1 MAESKRHDDAGKN
14 EPGQDTAS
22 EEAAGR
28 VGRMTPID
36 PGAGAGGT
44 LVSDATSGNSDVASG
59 GDGATEWGGGTVTT
73 GRAGVV
79 DPDDDTP
86 LNERRNDARDPGATR
101 GQEGAPPDD

>member
-1 MAESKRHDDAGKN
+1 MTDGKGRDDETKN
-14 EPGQDTAS
+14 EPGQDRAS

-59 GDGATEWGGGTVTT
+59 GDGATEWSGGEVTT

-101 GQEGAPPDD
+101 GGGGARSE